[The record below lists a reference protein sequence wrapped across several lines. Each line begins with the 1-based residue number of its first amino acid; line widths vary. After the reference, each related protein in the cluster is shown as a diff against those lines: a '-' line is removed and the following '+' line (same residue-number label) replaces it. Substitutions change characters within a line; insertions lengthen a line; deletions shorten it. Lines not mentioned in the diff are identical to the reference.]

1 MKRFKKLIG
10 ASVVV
15 ALASQINIG
24 ILNTDFRISAGIVFL
39 AIYLYYN
46 KDLKPIETGL
56 ISGIAVYVFR
66 VLLHI
71 LGKGNLG
78 DVVFSYQLEILFYT
92 FYGVIYSLLLKSGT
106 RENVNQLFLI
116 LVASDFGANLI
127 EASFRALHEALQFN
141 YDLITTLLL
150 VAVVRSSVVWVVITG
165 LKYYKIL
172 LLKEEHELRYARLL
186 WLTAQLNLKYIG
198 WPKIWKT

>member
-56 ISGIAVYVFR
+56 ISGIAV
-66 VLLHI
+66 
-71 LGKGNLG
+71 
-78 DVVFSYQLEILFYT
+78 
-92 FYGVIYSLLLKSGT
+92 
-106 RENVNQLFLI
+106 
-116 LVASDFGANLI
+116 
-127 EASFRALHEALQFN
+127 
-141 YDLITTLLL
+141 
-150 VAVVRSSVVWVVITG
+150 
-165 LKYYKIL
+165 
-172 LLKEEHELRYARLL
+172 
-186 WLTAQLNLKYIG
+186 
-198 WPKIWKT
+198 